1 MQTLCLYVNQPK
13 GQVMTQHG
21 PAVTTVLNN
30 GQFDATQQASIK
42 ASAASFAESEDA
54 IEQAVQIVAD
64 MARAPSHQFTYLEW
78 TEAQATWIGGYMEA
92 KPSITLESAERARTR
107 FFDRVLK
114 VYKTTRPLSPENG
127 ASKKREQ
134 RAKGLEEAIAKHQG
148 KSPAQLEDEIK
159 QGYAKLAAGVPDAGE
174 VKKAVKEAETVLK
187 EITRE
192 EVEAFKKQKAAIV
205 STLNDLIK
213 KCDDM
218 NKLLEAV
225 KILR

>member
-1 MQTLCLYVNQPK
+1 
-13 GQVMTQHG
+13 MTQHG
-21 PAVTTVLNN
+21 PAVTTTLNN

-78 TEAQATWIGGYMEA
+78 TEAQATWISGYMEA

-114 VYKTTRPLSPENG
+114 VYKTTRPASPSND
-127 ASKKREQ
+127 ATKKREQ

-148 KSPAQLEDEIK
+148 KSPAQLEEEIK